1 MTLIK
6 VSIKWQKRTDGF
18 WQLIE
23 TSNNGI
29 LGFLKLWS
37 AAKIRQFFFGSW
49 SNFSINW
56 KASKNLVNWLWK
68 FRSTDKTQ
76 FWSTDFWS
84 SDHSPLRL
92 QLDLINLNNLDKNL
106 DAVWSRFK
114 SLNFKN
120 LDQYKKGVTTVKT
133 TKLTKTISIY

>member
-6 VSIKWQKRTDGF
+6 VLINWQKRTDGF
-18 WQLIE
+18 WQLIK

-29 LGFLKLWS
+29 LGFFKFRS
-37 AAKIRQFFFGSW
+37 TAKIRQFFFGSW

-76 FWSTDFWS
+76 FWSTDFRS
-84 SDHSPLRL
+84 NNPLSVFSHYWISRTDTL
-92 QLDLINLNNLDKNL
+92 SVIIQSCLIWFFSCSCHWLP
-106 DAVWSRFK
+106 R
-114 SLNFKN
+114 
-120 LDQYKKGVTTVKT
+120 
-133 TKLTKTISIY
+133 KLGIGWFGS